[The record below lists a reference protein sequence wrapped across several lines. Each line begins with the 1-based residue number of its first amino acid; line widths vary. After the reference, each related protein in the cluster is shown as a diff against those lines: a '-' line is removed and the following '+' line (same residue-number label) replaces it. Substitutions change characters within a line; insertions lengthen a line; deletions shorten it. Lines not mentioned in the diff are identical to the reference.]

1 MPEHLRITHL
11 HQGCSR
17 SPPQA
22 PEPVS
27 AAPCA
32 RLPSAGLCSAAAP
45 KWDQTVPARPCK
57 PKSCLHVGGWK
68 ELGVQ
73 LQGGYCK
80 HRVKLI

>member
-1 MPEHLRITHL
+1 MPEHLHIAHL
-11 HQGCSR
+11 HQGCSC

-57 PKSCLHVGGWK
+57 SKGLFARGRLEGARCPAPGG
-68 ELGVQ
+68 L
-73 LQGGYCK
+73 L
-80 HRVKLI
+80 